1 MYTETLQTQTAAR
14 GSSRSSLRAGLI
26 MLFCAVTAAGVGF
39 LSSPLLYATVAGM
52 LALFVVP
59 IWHAHHTGRLDPFE
73 SVHAMGLRAFVYFGL
88 GTIWTYEDPSHV
100 AYDRYVMP
108 YILPAAFVCLLGF
121 AAFVAG
127 YFMPWFGNRA
137 KPRRRELPTTVWVV
151 FLPGIVG
158 FVGATAT
165 AAWMWASWADVNLA
179 SYISALGNLV
189 PLYYFAWALAWMLV
203 FSPQS
208 TRKQRLVLLGVFV
221 PASVFLTTKQLED
234 KSSMLMLG
242 VVPLMALWYTRR
254 KLPWK
259 SLVAILLVLIFVVFP
274 VGNTIRLVDPRLDT
288 ASRVT
293 ITSRMISEWDSE
305 HYMDATFVA
314 AKKRLALINSV
325 AVVMRDVPRWVPYAH
340 GETLFFP
347 LFAYFVPRML
357 WPDKPQH
364 TLGREFGVTFRVV
377 NMVDQK
383 TSIASTVAG
392 ELLWNFDVPGVLI
405 GMVLWGLVMRALYR
419 RYGESTEPDPMRHA
433 IHMVLLV
440 QFLHFGAGIAAQS
453 VGVART
459 LLLLEAFRWLA
470 RRTGLVRIE
479 ERTT

>member
-1 MYTETLQTQTAAR
+1 MYTETLQTQPVAR
-14 GSSRSSLRAGLI
+14 GSSRGSLRAALI
-26 MLFCAVTAAGVGF
+26 MLFCAATATGVGF
-39 LSSPLLYATVAGM
+39 LSSPLLYAMVAGM

-59 IWHAHHTGRLDPFE
+59 VWYAHHSGRFDAFE
-73 SVHAMGLRAFVYFGL
+73 SVHAMGLRAFIYFGL
-88 GTIWTYEDPSHV
+88 GAIWTYEDPAHV
-100 AYDRYVMP
+100 AYDRYIAP
-108 YILPAAFVCLLGF
+108 YILPATFVCLLGF
-121 AAFVAG
+121 AAYVAG
-127 YFMPWFGNRA
+127 YYLPWSGRRA
-137 KPRRRELPTTVWVV
+137 PRGPREVPTTVWLVI
-151 FLPGIVG
+151 LPGIVG
-158 FVGATAT
+158 FVGAMAN
-165 AAWMWASWADVNLA
+165 AAWSWASWADVNLA
-179 SYISALGNLV
+179 SFVSSLGQLV
-189 PLYYFAWALAWMLV
+189 PLYYFAWALSWMFV
-203 FSPQS
+203 FSPGTTS
-208 TRKQRLVLLGVFV
+208 RQRLVLLALFV
-221 PASVFLTTKQLED
+221 PASLIITASQLED

-259 SLVAILLVLIFVVFP
+259 TLIAIALLVVFVVFP

-293 ITSRMISEWDSE
+293 ITSRMISEWDSQ
-305 HYMDATFVA
+305 HYLDATFYA
-314 AKKRLALINSV
+314 AKRRLALINSV
-325 AVVMRDVPRWVPYAH
+325 AVVIRDVPRWVPYAH

-347 LFAYFVPRML
+347 LFAYFVPRVL

-392 ELLWNFDVPGVLI
+392 ELFWNFDLPGVVV
-405 GMVLWGLVMRALYR
+405 GMALWGFVMRALYR
-419 RYGESTEPDPMRHA
+419 RYGESTQPDPLRHA
-433 IHMVLLV
+433 IHILLLV

-470 RRTGLVRIE
+470 RRTGLVRVE
-479 ERTT
+479 GATA